1 MDIQVEFE
9 CYQNRFLHL
18 EDLLLRVGIVSD
30 KNEVSELGDV
40 DLLVLGRQEQSGH
53 SNKLE
58 PCSHD
63 LCLFQITIDYVDGK
77 KECLWLQLEAQ
88 VHLNDPIDKNATHL
102 LIDVDLHAHVAL

>member
-1 MDIQVEFE
+1 MDVQAEFE

-18 EDLLLRVGIVSD
+18 EDLFLRVGVVRN

-40 DLLVLGRQEQSGH
+40 YLLILGCQEQRGH
-53 SNKLE
+53 SDKLE

-63 LCLFQITIDYVDGK
+63 LCLFQVAIDYVYGK
-77 KECLWLQLEAQ
+77 KQRLWLQLEAQ
-88 VHLNDPIDKNATHL
+88 VHLDDPIYENAPHL